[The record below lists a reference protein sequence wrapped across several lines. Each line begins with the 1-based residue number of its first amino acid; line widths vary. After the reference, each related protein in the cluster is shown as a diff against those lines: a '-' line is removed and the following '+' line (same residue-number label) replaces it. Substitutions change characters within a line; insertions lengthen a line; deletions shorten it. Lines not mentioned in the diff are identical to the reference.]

1 MSRPQD
7 RAGMDEPTRIRLLET
22 DADAVERL
30 IEQVRRDTR
39 AEFEETRKD
48 MKEGFADCKKDSAGV
63 KRTLITVLL
72 SVVGSSIV
80 IVATVLIAAGGAP
93 S

>member
-1 MSRPQD
+1 
-7 RAGMDEPTRIRLLET
+7 MDEATRVRLLET
-22 DADAVERL
+22 DADRFERL
-30 IEQVRRDTR
+30 FDELRGEMK
-39 AEFEETRKD
+39 AENIETRKD
-48 MKEGFADCKKDSAGV
+48 MKHGFDECKKDSAGV

-80 IVATVLIAAGGAP
+80 ICATVLIAAGGSP